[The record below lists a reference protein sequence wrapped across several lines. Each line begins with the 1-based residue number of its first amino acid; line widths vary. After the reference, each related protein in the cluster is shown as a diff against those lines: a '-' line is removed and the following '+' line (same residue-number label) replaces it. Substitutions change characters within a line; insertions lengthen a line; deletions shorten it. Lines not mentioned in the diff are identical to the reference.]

1 MTRAKTKI
9 AIVYDFDRTL
19 STSEMQDSFIESL
32 GIKPKEFWDE
42 NAKFAKE
49 NGMDKILAY
58 LYLMIS
64 KSKELHKP
72 INRKLLKEIGSEIEF
87 YKGVEGWFDLVDE
100 IAKQYGV
107 SIEHFVIS
115 SGLKEI
121 IEGTPIY
128 KKFKRVYAC
137 EYYYDENDNPVWLKN
152 VINFTSK
159 TQFLFR
165 INKGE
170 LDIFDDKGVN
180 QYVPHE
186 ERPLPFENMI
196 YIGDGDT
203 DIPCMKLV
211 NQYGG
216 HSIAV
221 YAKKKQK
228 VRELMYDNRINHY
241 CKADYSRGSE
251 LHELIARI
259 VHQISVESPLRNDSY
274 RQYKESEKEIQGKMM
289 IDEITE

>member
-19 STSEMQDSFIESL
+19 STSEMQDSFITKL
-32 GIKPKEFWDE
+32 GMKPEEFWEE
-42 NAKFAKE
+42 NAKFAKD
-49 NGMDKILAY
+49 NDMDKILAY
-58 LYLMIS
+58 LYLMIR
-64 KSKELHKP
+64 KSQDMHKP
-72 INRKLLKEIGSEIEF
+72 IDRDILKDIGAEIKF
-87 YKGVEGWFDLVDE
+87 YKGVENWFDLVDG
-100 IAKQYGV
+100 IAKEYDV
-107 SIEHFVIS
+107 RIDHFVIS

-121 IEGTPIY
+121 IEGTPI
-128 KKFKRVYAC
+128 FKRFKRIYAC
-137 EYYYDENDNPVWLKN
+137 EYYYDENDDPVWVKN

-180 QYVPHE
+180 QFIPHE

-211 NQYGG
+211 KQYGG
-216 HSIAV
+216 RSIAV
-221 YAKKKQK
+221 YGKDKQK
-228 VRELMYDNRINHY
+228 VRELMYDDRIDHF
-241 CKADYSRGSE
+241 CKADYTKNSE
-251 LHELIARI
+251 LYNLISKI
-259 VHQISVESPLRNDSY
+259 VHKISVEAPLRESSY
-274 RQYKESEKEIQGKMM
+274 KQFKESEAVMM
-289 IDEITE
+289 KKTCE

>member
-19 STSEMQDSFIESL
+19 SKSEMQDSFIESL
-32 GIKPKEFWDE
+32 GMKPKEFWDE
-42 NAKFAKE
+42 NAEFAKD
-49 NGMDKILAY
+49 NNMDKILAY
-58 LYLMIS
+58 LYLMIR
-64 KSKELHKP
+64 KSNVLQKP
-72 INRKLLKEIGSEIEF
+72 INRSRLKKIGSEIEF
-87 YKGVEGWFDLVDE
+87 YRGVEEWFDLVDE

-107 SIEHFVIS
+107 VIEHFVIS

-128 KKFKRVYAC
+128 KKFERVYAC

-165 INKGE
+165 VNKGE

-221 YAKKKQK
+221 YAKNKQT
-228 VRELMYDNRINHY
+228 VRKLMYDERINHY
-241 CKADYSRGSE
+241 CKADYSKGSE
-251 LHELIARI
+251 LYELVSRI

-274 RQYKESEKEIQGKMM
+274 KQYKESKKVILKKNKG
-289 IDEITE
+289 